1 MQNFDRELYDVSVN
15 VIMSMHVNYI
25 SMLNSHGCTCMVYMH
40 DLCVYRTIFLCL
52 CMPVLYCVPRKFAV
66 NACSNV
72 HVRVNFVYCVYVC
85 MHVWACNWL
94 C

>member
-1 MQNFDRELYDVSVN
+1 VQNVDREYDVSVN

-66 NACSNV
+66 HRCSNV
-72 HVRVNFVYCVYVC
+72 HVYVNFVHVSMCAC
-85 MHVWACNWL
+85 MCARACKWL